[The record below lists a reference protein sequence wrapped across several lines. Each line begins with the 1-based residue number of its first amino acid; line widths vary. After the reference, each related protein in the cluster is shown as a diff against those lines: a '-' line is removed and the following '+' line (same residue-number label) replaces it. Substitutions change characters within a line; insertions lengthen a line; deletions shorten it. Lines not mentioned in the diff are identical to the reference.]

1 MGGGCDM
8 EGFRIENFYS
18 LVSGTTTSLQDLCL
32 KASKETG
39 ISAAMVDKDA
49 WVVFVL
55 SDGI

>member
-1 MGGGCDM
+1 M

-18 LVSGTTTSLQDLCL
+18 LMSGTTTSLQDLCL

-39 ISAAMVDKDA
+39 IPAAMVEKDA
-49 WVVFVL
+49 WIVFVL

>member
-1 MGGGCDM
+1 M
-8 EGFRIENFYS
+8 EGFRMENFYS
-18 LVSGTTTSLQDLCL
+18 LMGGTTTSLQDPCL

-39 ISAAMVDKDA
+39 MPVAMVEKDA